1 MGRGWSEEAT
11 LQWSRDG
18 GEVRSSPASSGEL
31 GPAGLGLTASLE
43 VEEVATGFSRG
54 NVVAEEVRRRGAEHR
69 RRWRRRR
76 SRGGGVRAHGA
87 GFGGLY
93 RHGRVRGGEFTSPG
107 RKRAAGGGQSWPA
120 GERAAL
126 AAGGVSWR
134 QGSGYGPRVR
144 ARRGKGAGQ
153 VGLEGSLRSTW
164 SRTRRGRSPLVA
176 YGRAAA
182 KQRGENG
189 VRDLVANSKSSGTS

>member
-1 MGRGWSEEAT
+1 MGRGRSEEVAPRR
-11 LQWSRDG
+11 SRG
-18 GEVRSSPASSGEL
+18 GGRVRPCPASSGEL

-76 SRGGGVRAHGA
+76 SRGGGVLVRGA
-87 GFGGLY
+87 SSGGLY
-93 RHGRVRGGEFTSPG
+93 RCGRERGCEFTLPR
-107 RKRAAGGGQSWPA
+107 RKSAAGGGRSRPA
-120 GERAAL
+120 NERAAL
-126 AAGGVSWR
+126 AAGRVSWR
-134 QGSGYGPRVR
+134 RGSGSGPRVHS
-144 ARRGKGAGQ
+144 RRGQGAGQ

-164 SRTRRGRSPLVA
+164 PRTCRGRSPPAA